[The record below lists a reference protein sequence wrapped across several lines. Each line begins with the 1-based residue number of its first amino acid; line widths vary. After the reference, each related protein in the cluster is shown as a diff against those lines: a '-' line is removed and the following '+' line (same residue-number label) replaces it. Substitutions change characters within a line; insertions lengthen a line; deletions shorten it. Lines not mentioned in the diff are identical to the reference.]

1 MDMLLLLGLVATFGA
16 LTLLVVG
23 VTSTV
28 VERRAVYR
36 TLRTARVADVDP
48 TQVRERELSSSAF
61 ERIGV
66 PLLQKVAG
74 AWARF
79 TPVDVVR
86 RLDEELTYAG
96 SPSGWDGERLL
107 ALKIVAT
114 VGGAILGLVL
124 GGFLGIGLLRGL
136 ILAPILA
143 GIGYYAPEWVVRS
156 RSSKRQF
163 RIRRQLPD
171 ALDLL
176 SITVEA
182 GLGFDAALERV
193 AREVRGP
200 LGEELVRVVQEIR
213 LGKSRSE
220 ALRDLGERTNV
231 DELRS
236 FVLAMVQAD
245 IFGISISRV
254 LQVQAKE
261 LRIRRRQL
269 AEEQAQKLPVKI
281 VFPLILCIFP
291 ALFVVLLG
299 PAAIT
304 IYENIIAKARAW
316 WPAVPVGTA
325 RRPGAGT
332 GRRRSRRAAP
342 WWPRPSG

>member
-1 MDMLLLLGLVATFGA
+1 MDTMFLLGLLATFGA
-16 LTLLVVG
+16 LTLLAVG
-23 VTSTV
+23 VMSTV
-28 VERRAVYR
+28 FERRAVYR
-36 TLRTARVADVDP
+36 TLRAARVSDVDP
-48 TQVRERELSSSAF
+48 AAVRDRELAASSF
-61 ERIGV
+61 ERLV
-66 PLLQKVAG
+66 APLLKKVAG
-74 AWARF
+74 AGRRF

-86 RLDEELTYAG
+86 RLDAELVYAG
-96 SPSGWDGERLL
+96 SPPGWDGERLL
-107 ALKIVAT
+107 ALKLVGT
-114 VGGAILGLVL
+114 VGGAVLGLVL
-124 GGFLGIGLLRGL
+124 SGFLGIGVLRGL

-143 GIGYYAPEWVVRS
+143 ALGYYAPEWIVRS

-245 IFGISISRV
+245 IFGISIARV

-304 IYENIIAKARAW
+304 IYENIIAQ
-316 WPAVPVGTA
+316 
-325 RRPGAGT
+325 
-332 GRRRSRRAAP
+332 
-342 WWPRPSG
+342 